1 MRRMDGPDVE
11 ASGLRD
17 ATAWE
22 GAAM

>member
-17 ATAWE
+17 AIAWE